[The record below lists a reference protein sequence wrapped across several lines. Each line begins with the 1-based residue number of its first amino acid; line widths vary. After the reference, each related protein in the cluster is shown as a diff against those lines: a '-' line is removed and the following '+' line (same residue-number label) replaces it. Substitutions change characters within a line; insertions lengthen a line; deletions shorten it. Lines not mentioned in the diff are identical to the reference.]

1 VPSAPAAFHSI
12 ARDPRVRE
20 LLLWCLPALVLGLV
34 LRVMLTVQMPY
45 AFYHDDAPDFF
56 STPDYLFHKTEFR
69 LHPKKTFLTPILF
82 TIPFALPVPAMVSI
96 PVLQHLLGLALVV
109 LIGVLC
115 RLWFRGWKWFI
126 VPLTT
131 LTAANPFLLWYEH
144 TIMAETQFIVCTL
157 LLALAGTLYALQQ
170 SRGRFIF
177 LCVMLFLEAGARPE
191 GKLLFGFALALLLF
205 LHFRELRP
213 MWPRFAALV
222 VLGIATHFMTKTSQ
236 AGLLLYTSVVRLTPP
251 DLKVAPG
258 FDPYIARLRA
268 DLQKRWAEKPSF
280 PKVRDRRAVAAAVER
295 YLKDHPQPEQ
305 KRVRHAVNAFCMK
318 LATETCRRN
327 AIGLPELAY
336 HKFRY
341 VATESPAGLL
351 DNAWL
356 FNKQREAYVGSLEM
370 VMRLSQGLLGRTISS
385 EAEMHQ
391 FIESHYAEVQ
401 WLSTF
406 SASWLAVV
414 NALRLPD
421 TIYPDPV
428 RPRHPFIYP
437 GVPWYFLLAALGLI
451 AVALRPEKLQ
461 AFHIAWGLTLL
472 GFFFTIMI
480 TANVRPRFRFVF
492 EPFWFIYIALLLE
505 TLWLACIAPFRRRS
519 T

>member
-1 VPSAPAAFHSI
+1 VFAAFLTR

-34 LRVMLTVQMPY
+34 LRVTLTVQLPY
-45 AFYHDDAPDFF
+45 AFFHDDAPDFF
-56 STPDYLFHKTEFR
+56 STPDYLFHQTQFR
-69 LHPKKTFLTPILF
+69 LHSKKTFLTPLVF
-82 TIPFALPVPAMVSI
+82 TLPFALPVPAMVSI

-115 RLWFRGWKWFI
+115 RLWFRHWKWFI

-144 TIMAETQFIVCTL
+144 TIMAETQFIFCTV

-170 SRGRFIF
+170 SWGRFIF

-191 GKLLFGFALALLLF
+191 GKLLFGFAAALLLL
-205 LHFRELRP
+205 LHFRELRL
-213 MWPRFAALV
+213 MWPRFAAVV
-222 VLGIATHFMTKTSQ
+222 VLGIATHFLTKTSQ
-236 AGLLLYTSVVRLTPP
+236 AGLLLYTSVVRLTPA
-251 DLKVAPG
+251 DLEVAPG
-258 FDPYIARLRA
+258 FEPYIAPLRA
-268 DLQKRWAEKPSF
+268 ELQKRWAQKPSF

-295 YLKDHPQPEQ
+295 YLKDHPQLV
-305 KRVRHAVNAFCMK
+305 KTRARHAVNAFCMK

-327 AIGLPELAY
+327 ASQLPELAY

-341 VATESPAGLL
+341 VATESPAGRL

-356 FNKQREAYVGSLEM
+356 FDKQREAYTRSLDM
-370 VMRLSQGLLGRTISS
+370 VMRLSEGLLGRTIRS
-385 EAEMHQ
+385 EAEMHK
-391 FIESHYAEVQ
+391 FIDAHYGEVP
-401 WLSTF
+401 WLSRY
-406 SASWLAVV
+406 SERWLAAV
-414 NALRLPD
+414 NTIRLPD
-421 TIYPDPV
+421 TIYPDPG
-428 RPRHPFIYP
+428 RPRWPYIYP
-437 GVPWYFLLAALGLI
+437 GVPWYFLLAGAGLV
-451 AVALRPEKLQ
+451 AVALRPGKLQ
-461 AFHIAWGLTLL
+461 PFHIAWGLTLL

-505 TLWLACIAPFRRRS
+505 TLWLACTAPFCRRS